1 MVNLLFNPDA
11 VSDDSDKCH
20 LEFLFDITVK
30 PADGACTSEL
40 KNPTGIPQMRRRDEN
55 QQFHQRVS
63 ADPPNPGTS
72 QYVTRKNPEGPDFI
86 KDIISAAIVCEEFN
100 DGRGSGGGPDIILY

>member
-1 MVNLLFNPDA
+1 
-11 VSDDSDKCH
+11 
-20 LEFLFDITVK
+20 
-30 PADGACTSEL
+30 
-40 KNPTGIPQMRRRDEN
+40 
-55 QQFHQRVS
+55 VS